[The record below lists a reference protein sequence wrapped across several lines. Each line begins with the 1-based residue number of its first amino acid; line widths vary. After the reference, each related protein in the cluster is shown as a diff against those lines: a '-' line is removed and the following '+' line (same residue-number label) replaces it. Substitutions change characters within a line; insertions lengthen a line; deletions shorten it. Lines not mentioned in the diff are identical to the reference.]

1 MVFSI
6 EPFTSPSKALVT
18 VYRNGRV
25 RLTKEAAMRF
35 NIGAV
40 AELRPGSSTTP
51 WVLDVRP
58 DAPQPV
64 SEQRS
69 TWQFRTGY
77 NLNRVFP
84 HHSSKKKIVLGLADG
99 VALTPGLHA
108 LTPLIR

>member
-1 MVFSI
+1 M
-6 EPFTSPSKALVT
+6 VT

-25 RLTKEAAMRF
+25 RLTKAAAALF

-84 HHSSKKKIVLGLADG
+84 HHSSKKKIVLT
-99 VALTPGLHA
+99 VANGPTLSPGLHA
-108 LTPLIR
+108 LQPIP